1 MTIKDEINRIRNLS
15 YQSQQ
20 LIKLKKRVAEDFDK
34 GIPTHQRLD
43 MCLKER
49 EQILKSVTLEIQS

>member
-34 GIPTHQRLD
+34 GILTHHRLD
-43 MCLKER
+43 MYLKER
-49 EQILKSVTLEIQS
+49 EQILKGVTLEIKS

>member
-49 EQILKSVTLEIQS
+49 EQILKGVTLEIQS